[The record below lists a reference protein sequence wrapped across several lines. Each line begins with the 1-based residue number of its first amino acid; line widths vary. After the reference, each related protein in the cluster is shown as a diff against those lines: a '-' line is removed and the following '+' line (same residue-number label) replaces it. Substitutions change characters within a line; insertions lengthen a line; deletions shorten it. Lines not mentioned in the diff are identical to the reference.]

1 MWQGVGCVSGSGES
15 DKEWGGVTG
24 CVSGSGESDK
34 EWGMCDRV
42 CVREWRE

>member
-1 MWQGVGCVSGSGES
+1 M
-15 DKEWGGVTG
+15 TG

-42 CVREWRE
+42 CQGVGRVIRSGGCVTGCVREWEE